1 MLVED
6 VLTIVFERLPV
17 DAICAAACVSRS
29 WAGVGEMDCVWF
41 PRLQRLLRA
50 RAFVSDHIR
59 VAFEAWR
66 RSGAGPVP
74 CRELYADAVADAFRT
89 DLRRDEI
96 AAVDEWQF
104 RFKLSAGEG
113 WAAEDPWWQ
122 GSSRRILLQL
132 RRDGRVLA
140 ISDGRPF
147 WGRPGSVSGRWVA
160 EESEG
165 PTVVSMNGHPSYY
178 VSRHPIHAG
187 LILQSCWCVLSSFPM
202 ARRGEDASMEDD
214 ALDLSPEND
223 ARQAAEAAAYND
235 RVHVDT
241 GVY

>member
-74 CRELYADAVADAFRT
+74 SSTGRSRARAPFAARVRAHRT
-89 DLRRDEI
+89 
-96 AAVDEWQF
+96 A
-104 RFKLSAGEG
+104 
-113 WAAEDPWWQ
+113 
-122 GSSRRILLQL
+122 
-132 RRDGRVLA
+132 
-140 ISDGRPF
+140 
-147 WGRPGSVSGRWVA
+147 
-160 EESEG
+160 
-165 PTVVSMNGHPSYY
+165 
-178 VSRHPIHAG
+178 
-187 LILQSCWCVLSSFPM
+187 
-202 ARRGEDASMEDD
+202 
-214 ALDLSPEND
+214 
-223 ARQAAEAAAYND
+223 
-235 RVHVDT
+235 
-241 GVY
+241 